1 MMTRL
6 PDRTIGAVE
15 MASPGKVVTAA
26 WGLLGMFFGGYSES
40 SVAASAASPPATPVP
55 PGAYGSSVQ
64 ICVQGRRCVNKVSP
78 QWQPYQPGVQAAP
91 PREYEVRSDPAH
103 QIAKVTG
110 LTMPG
115 DLVTLLGSAAVVSY
129 GGLSGTGSPGAGLGS
144 VGLPNLAVV
153 SHPAVFSGARTLA
166 EHARDVLAAATG
178 VHVTVGATGS
188 DLVVA
193 SNGDYAALVTAG
205 GHLGAQSRFA
215 AALGSLPDQ
224 VGFAAYVDLADV
236 LPLLSHGQRDLDHLD
251 ALGIWTGQVGSDEL
265 MQVRLVVK

>member
-1 MMTRL
+1 
-6 PDRTIGAVE
+6 
-15 MASPGKVVTAA
+15 
-26 WGLLGMFFGGYSES
+26 MFFGGYSES

-78 QWQPYQPGVQAAP
+78 QWQPYQPGVQVAP

-103 QIAKVTG
+103 RIAKVTG

-129 GGLSGTGSPGAGLGS
+129 GGLSGS

-153 SHPAVFSGARTLA
+153 SHPADVSGARTLA
-166 EHARDVLAAATG
+166 EHARDVLATETG

-215 AALGSLPDQ
+215 TAMGSLPDQ